1 MKCET
6 IHVNRTLF
14 SVARMCKVLGVSEAV
29 YYEWIRS
36 EQRRAERRARD
47 RGLIDAVTRIFRES
61 RETYGC
67 RKVRAALAEEGVIV
81 SEYKVRKVMREN
93 GLYPIL
99 QKKWKP
105 YRKGKSDGMFSENVV
120 QRKFNPEGMNCVW
133 VGDITYIAT
142 SLGWVYLAAVID
154 LYNREVVGYQLG
166 RNIDAELAMNAMGN
180 ALALR
185 GPHEGLVFHSD
196 RGVQY
201 SSKKYRK
208 LLEDNGVTASMSA
221 PGCPYDNSCME
232 SFFASLKKELI
243 YRKKYSTMEEVE
255 TDIFEYIEMFYN
267 RKRLHS
273 TLGYVSPV
281 TYRLRHQAA

>member
-1 MKCET
+1 M
-6 IHVNRTLF
+6 
-14 SVARMCKVLGVSEAV
+14 LGVSEAV

>member
-1 MKCET
+1 MKCEA
-6 IHVNRTLF
+6 IHENRTLF

-47 RGLIDAVTRIFRES
+47 RGLIDAVSRIFQES

-154 LYNREVVGYQLG
+154 LYNREVIGYQLG

-185 GPHEGLVFHSD
+185 GLHEGLVFHSD

>member
-1 MKCET
+1 MKCEAT
-6 IHVNRTLF
+6 HENRTLF

-47 RGLIDAVTRIFRES
+47 RGLIDAVTRIFQES
-61 RETYGC
+61 HETYGC
-67 RKVRAALAEEGVIV
+67 RKIRAALAEEGIV
-81 SEYKVRKVMREN
+81 ASEYKVRRIMREN
-93 GLYPIL
+93 DLYPIL

-105 YRKGKSDGMFSENVV
+105 YRKGKSDGLYSENVV
-120 QRKFNPEGMNCVW
+120 QRRFNPEGMNCVW

-142 SLGWVYLAAVID
+142 RLGWVYLAAVID

-185 GPHEGLVFHSD
+185 GLHEGLVFHSD

-208 LLEDNGVTASMSA
+208 LLEDNGVTTSMSA
-221 PGCPYDNSCME
+221 PSCPYDDSCME

-267 RKRLHS
+267 RKRLHN